1 MTLRNAVENLDL
13 INKNIEFSRLQNNAH
28 HIVKVVGI
36 SKYHTTNEVM
46 TLYKAGQ
53 RAFGE
58 NKVQDLKQK
67 MDELNEFPIEWHFVG
82 NLQKN
87 KINALIDCD
96 PFLVHSLDGYEFA
109 SELDKRLK
117 IKNKTM
123 NCLLQINSANE
134 DTKSGID
141 AENAIKIYKKITNDF
156 SNINLKGVM
165 SIGAHTD
172 DTKTIKESFEKTK
185 QIFDKLQVFG
195 AKICSM
201 GMSSDYNLA
210 IACGSNMIRVGNI
223 LFKDEEVI

>member
-1 MTLRNAVENLDL
+1 MTLKNAIENLDL

-36 SKYHTTNEVM
+36 SKYHTTNEIM
-46 TLYKAGQ
+46 KLYKAGQ

-67 MDELNEFPIEWHFVG
+67 MDELNDLPIEWHFVG
-82 NLQKN
+82 NLQTN

-96 PFLVHSLDGYEFA
+96 PFLVHSLDGYELA

-134 DTKSGID
+134 DTKSGVNT
-141 AENAIKIYKKITNDF
+141 ENAIEIYKKITNDF
-156 SNINLKGVM
+156 SNIRLKGVM

-172 DTKTIKESFEKTK
+172 DTMTIKESFEKTK

-210 IACGSNMIRVGNI
+210 IACGSNMIRVGSI
-223 LFKDEEVI
+223 LFKNEEIV